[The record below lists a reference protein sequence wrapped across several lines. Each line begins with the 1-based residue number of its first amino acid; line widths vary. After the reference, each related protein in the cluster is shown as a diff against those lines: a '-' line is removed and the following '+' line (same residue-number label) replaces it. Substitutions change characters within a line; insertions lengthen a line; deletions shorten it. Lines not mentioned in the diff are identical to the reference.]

1 MNDETNPRKEP
12 HDDEHRQFLTPKQ
25 AAAVLHV
32 DTKTI
37 ARWEQ
42 ARKIGSIKTVG
53 GHCRYRRS
61 EIYALLQ
68 SMQSKRGGRARSD
81 RSS

>member
-12 HDDEHRQFLTPKQ
+12 DDGHRQFLTPKQ
-25 AAAVLHV
+25 AAAALHV

-53 GHCRYRRS
+53 RHRRYPRS

-68 SMQSKRGGRARSD
+68 SMQSKRSGPD

>member
-12 HDDEHRQFLTPKQ
+12 DDDGRRQFLTPKQ
-25 AAAVLHV
+25 AAAVLDV

-53 GHCRYRRS
+53 RHRRYPRS

-68 SMQSKRGGRARSD
+68 SMQSKRSGSD